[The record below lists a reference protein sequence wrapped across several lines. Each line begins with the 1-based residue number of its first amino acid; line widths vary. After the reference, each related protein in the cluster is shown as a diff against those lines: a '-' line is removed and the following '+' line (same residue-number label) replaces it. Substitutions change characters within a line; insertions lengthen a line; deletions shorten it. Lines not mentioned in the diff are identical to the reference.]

1 MKTKKVFANLM
12 MVLKLSLNIT
22 KKNLEHN
29 RFLKIVTEKGP
40 VLFYFFKDGVI
51 KNKPWT
57 KATIFYVSLKTK
69 NANEPSKYTKLKIQW
84 FLSIP

>member
-51 KNKPWT
+51 KKKP
-57 KATIFYVSLKTK
+57 
-69 NANEPSKYTKLKIQW
+69 
-84 FLSIP
+84 